1 MILKQRCRNAGR
13 RRQGAG
19 AVSGAIMN
27 GTGDSEAVLQGSWSS
42 GSKQGGSALHPL
54 IVGGCICGSAARQT
68 AGHGRQ
74 RAGHGRQAGKSISGL
89 SAAHPRCCW
98 GRTWPGTPHT
108 DPVQPAVGPK
118 QQRCAELQCAT
129 APHKWPGTLRTPPV
143 PPANKRKKCH
153 KCSQG
158 CNVVL
163 ACCAHTATGPAGS
176 SPTATGSTPFL
187 FKCSID
193 ALPHLVSLGVSVAK
207 ALPPVWCGALQANK
221 TASRW
226 SISAARQGS
235 EPQQGAAG
243 QAGAAPTA
251 ASGLRQHPQART
263 QQEQSMARLQLH
275 G

>member
-1 MILKQRCRNAGR
+1 MWQRC
-13 RRQGAG
+13 
-19 AVSGAIMN
+19 
-27 GTGDSEAVLQGSWSS
+27 EANSWAWQAEGWAWQASRE
-42 GSKQGGSALHPL
+42 KY
-54 IVGGCICGSAARQT
+54 
-68 AGHGRQ
+68 Q
-74 RAGHGRQAGKSISGL
+74 RAVYCA
-89 SAAHPRCCW
+89 
-98 GRTWPGTPHT
+98 
-108 DPVQPAVGPK
+108 PAMLLGSNVAWHSSYRSCTACSGPK

-207 ALPPVWCGALQANK
+207 ALPPVWHGALQANK
-221 TASRW
+221 TTSRW
-226 SISAARQGS
+226 SFSAARQGS

-251 ASGLRQHPQART
+251 ASGLRQYPQTRT